1 MKIVEIIKK
10 QNRQWIC
17 IVYIDDLA
25 DLSDVETIDG
35 LPRNT
40 TLAAGSIAY
49 DKTLNTAV
57 LNNDGEWTVEGD

>member
-10 QNRQWIC
+10 QNRQWVC

-35 LPRNT
+35 LPRNI

-49 DKTLNTAV
+49 DQTLNTAV
-57 LNNDGEWTVEGD
+57 LNNDGEWAVEGD